1 MNIDKTAHRDSP
13 KAQFNNQQFHQDLM
27 RHGHSRMVPKTP
39 QQDRDWEAN
48 LRHNL
53 VMTEEEIRFF
63 EQERQKII
71 HLANE
76 APSDTAGF
84 LAWFENLRETGPGQN
99 DALFPWLVEHVSE
112 SQMRWFIEQE
122 VAGEAGFDDLV
133 ALTQLRMPVQAKLEM
148 ARNYWDEMGRGTEQ
162 GMHGPMLDATAR
174 ELNISENT
182 ADNAVWEALALGN
195 MLLAAAFNRRYAYHS
210 VGALGAVELTAPTR
224 SVWVAKALQK
234 LNISKS
240 GSLYFKMHSTVDIRH
255 SKDWNREVI
264 ASLVDGDPCVAQ
276 AIAEGALMRLNAGA
290 RCFDRYRREFGII
303 SQEAHIDGAI
313 EDNKDASDPGSY
325 NGLESLKDASDP
337 DASDRMPPTQGHAM
351 AWNH

>member
-1 MNIDKTAHRDSP
+1 MSTPERTDIYNNAHSDEPKTHPFDSH
-13 KAQFNNQQFHQDLM
+13 QFHKDLM
-27 RHGHSRMVPKTP
+27 RHGHCRIVPKTP
-39 QQDRDWEAN
+39 QQDSDWEAN
-48 LRHNL
+48 LQRSM
-53 VMTEEEIRFF
+53 VMSEYEIRFF

-84 LAWFENLRETGPGQN
+84 LDWFENLRDTAPGQN
-99 DALFPWLVEHVSE
+99 DPLFPWLADQVTE
-112 SQMRWFIEQE
+112 SQMRWFIQQE

-133 ALTQLRMPVQAKLEM
+133 ALTQLGMPVQAKLEM
-148 ARNYWDEMGRGTEQ
+148 ARNYWDEMGRGAEQ
-162 GMHGPMLDATAR
+162 GMHGPMLEATVR

-182 ADNAVWEALALGN
+182 ADHAVWEALALGN

-224 SVWVAKALQK
+224 TVWVAKALQK

-240 GSLYFKMHSTVDIRH
+240 GSLYFKIHSTVDIRH

-264 ASLVDGDPCVAQ
+264 ASLVDDNPDVAQ

-303 SQEAHIDGAI
+303 SPEAHI
-313 EDNKDASDPGSY
+313 
-325 NGLESLKDASDP
+325 
-337 DASDRMPPTQGHAM
+337 H
-351 AWNH
+351 

>member
-1 MNIDKTAHRDSP
+1 MSTQKQMDADKNARRDSP
-13 KAQFNNQQFHQDLM
+13 KDQLSNQHQLHIDLM

-39 QQDRDWEAN
+39 QQDGNWEAT
-48 LRHNL
+48 LQHNL
-53 VMTEEEIRFF
+53 GMAEKEIRFF
-63 EQERQKII
+63 EQERQEIL

-84 LAWFENLRETGPGQN
+84 LAWFESLRETGPGQN
-99 DALFPWLVEHVSE
+99 DPLFPWLAKHVNE
-112 SQMRWFIEQE
+112 SQMRWFIQQE
-122 VAGEAGFDDLV
+122 LAGEAGFDDLV
-133 ALTQLRMPVQAKLEM
+133 ALTQLRMPAQAKLEM
-148 ARNYWDEMGRGTEQ
+148 ARNYWDEMGRGSEQ
-162 GMHGPMLDATAR
+162 GMHGTMLDATVR

-195 MLLAAAFNRRYAYHS
+195 LLLAAAFNRRYAYHS

-240 GSLYFKMHSTVDIRH
+240 GSLYFRIHSTVDIRH

-264 ASLVDGDPCVAQ
+264 ATLVDGNPDVAQ

-290 RCFDRYRREFGII
+290 RCFDRYRREFGI
-303 SQEAHIDGAI
+303 
-313 EDNKDASDPGSY
+313 
-325 NGLESLKDASDP
+325 
-337 DASDRMPPTQGHAM
+337 TQ
-351 AWNH
+351 

>member
-1 MNIDKTAHRDSP
+1 VSTQEKIDVDKTDHRDSP
-13 KAQFNNQQFHQDLM
+13 EYQLNNQQFHQELM
-27 RHGHSRMVPKTP
+27 RYGHSRMVPKTP
-39 QQDRDWEAN
+39 QQDSDWEDN
-48 LRHNL
+48 LQHSL
-53 VMTEEEIRFF
+53 VMTEREIHFF

-76 APSDTAGF
+76 APSDTASF

-99 DALFPWLVEHVSE
+99 DTLFLWLADHVSE
-112 SQMRWFIEQE
+112 SQMRWFIQQE
-122 VAGEAGFDDLV
+122 VAGEAGFEDLV
-133 ALTQLRMPVQAKLEM
+133 ALTQIRMPVQAKLEM
-148 ARNYWDEMGRGTEQ
+148 ARNYWDEMGRGSEKS
-162 GMHGPMLDATAR
+162 MHGPMLDATVR
-174 ELNISENT
+174 ELNISDNT
-182 ADNAVWEALALGN
+182 ADTAVWEALALGN

-240 GSLYFKMHSTVDIRH
+240 GSLYFKIHSTVDIRH
-255 SKDWNREVI
+255 SRDWNREVI

-303 SQEAHIDGAI
+303 SQETHI
-313 EDNKDASDPGSY
+313 
-325 NGLESLKDASDP
+325 
-337 DASDRMPPTQGHAM
+337 H
-351 AWNH
+351 

>member
-1 MNIDKTAHRDSP
+1 MSTQKKMDVDKNAHRDSP
-13 KAQFNNQQFHQDLM
+13 KVQLINKHQFHKELM
-27 RHGHSRMVPKTP
+27 HHGHSRMVPKTP
-39 QQDRDWEAN
+39 QQDSDWEAT
-48 LRHNL
+48 LQHNL
-53 VMTEEEIRFF
+53 VMAEREIRFF

-76 APSDTAGF
+76 APADTTGF
-84 LAWFENLRETGPGQN
+84 LAWFESLRDTGPGQN
-99 DALFPWLVEHVSE
+99 DPLFPWLADHVSE
-112 SQMRWFIEQE
+112 SQMRWFIQQE

-133 ALTQLRMPVQAKLEM
+133 ALTQLSMPVQAKLEM

-162 GMHGPMLDATAR
+162 GMHGPMLDATVR
-174 ELNISENT
+174 ELNISDNT
-182 ADNAVWEALALGN
+182 ADTAVWEALALGN

-240 GSLYFKMHSTVDIRH
+240 GSLYFKIHSTVDIRH

-264 ASLVDGDPCVAQ
+264 ASLVENNTNVAQ

-290 RCFDRYRREFGII
+290 LCFDRYRREFDII
-303 SQEAHIDGAI
+303 SQEAHIHCPL
-313 EDNKDASDPGSY
+313 S
-325 NGLESLKDASDP
+325 
-337 DASDRMPPTQGHAM
+337 
-351 AWNH
+351 